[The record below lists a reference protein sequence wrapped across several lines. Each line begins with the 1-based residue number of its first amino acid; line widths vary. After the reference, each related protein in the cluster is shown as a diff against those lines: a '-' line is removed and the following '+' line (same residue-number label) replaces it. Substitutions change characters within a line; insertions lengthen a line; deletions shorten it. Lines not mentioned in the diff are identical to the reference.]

1 MEKTLTID
9 GKEVKFKTS
18 GAFPLR
24 YKAAFGVD
32 MFSDLAKLDGIE
44 EDITKIDTEPMFRQ
58 VYTAAKSADASIPE
72 IDKWLEGFEVF
83 PIFHIYNELS
93 ELLNQNLKTDIKN

>member
-58 VYTAAKSADASIPE
+58 VYIAAKTADPNIPE
-72 IDKWLEGFEVF
+72 IEKWLDSFDVF
-83 PIFHIYNELS
+83 PIFQIYNELS
-93 ELLNQNLKTDIKN
+93 GIINQNLKTDIKN